1 MIKIHQHGLYKIS
14 VSSKSHVVSNS
25 LIFLYNF
32 ETDLRL
38 KELFVDGLS
47 LKQISRGQPRNK
59 GHSNQTILIGGFEN

>member
-1 MIKIHQHGLYKIS
+1 MIKIPQHGLYKIS
-14 VSSKSHVVSNS
+14 ISSKSHVVSNS